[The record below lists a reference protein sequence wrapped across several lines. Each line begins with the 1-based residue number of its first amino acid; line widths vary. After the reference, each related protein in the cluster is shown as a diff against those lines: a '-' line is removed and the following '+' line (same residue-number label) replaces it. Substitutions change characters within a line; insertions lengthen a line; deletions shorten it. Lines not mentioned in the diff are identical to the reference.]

1 MNKIGKYTL
10 YLLVVAAFLWAL
22 NIYLKPI
29 SHAKVLL
36 NSSGE
41 VENKI
46 EDNFPYR
53 DLNKNGKLDIYE
65 DSRQPVESRVED
77 LLSQMTLEEKVGQM
91 FHPPVLIKPDPLF
104 KSLLDAM
111 SGGVQFKNLFL

>member
-10 YLLVVAAFLWAL
+10 YLLVVAALLWAL

-46 EDNFPYR
+46 EDNFLYR

-65 DSRQPVESRVED
+65 DSRQPVES
-77 LLSQMTLEEKVGQM
+77 LS
-91 FHPPVLIKPDPLF
+91 LIHI
-104 KSLLDAM
+104 
-111 SGGVQFKNLFL
+111 